1 MDEGPRRPQ
10 PTRSARRYRSNVTRA
25 RIMAAAEEVFAR
37 DGVATGSMAAIL
49 RASGQRNEAAIAYHF
64 GSREGLAL
72 AIIEARRVPF
82 SEHRLEMLERATA
95 GGRIPS
101 IHEALEAIIQP
112 SVVALA
118 SHEGR
123 NYLRIL
129 ADVFRRLSV
138 ADRQRPRAADA
149 RQAIRL
155 LEARLVHQPEEI
167 VTERITFAVSAIV
180 EALGQRAT
188 DLERPSEPFLDAW
201 TWERNLVLM
210 LEAVLT
216 APLPGPTANE
226 PAGPV

>member
-1 MDEGPRRPQ
+1 
-10 PTRSARRYRSNVTRA
+10 
-25 RIMAAAEEVFAR
+25 MAAAEEVLAR

-72 AIIEARRVPF
+72 AIIESRRVPY
-82 SEHRLEMLERATA
+82 SEHRVELLERATA

-101 IHEALEAIIQP
+101 MREALEAIILP
-112 SVVALA
+112 SLVALE

-180 EALGQRAT
+180 EAFGQRAS

-201 TWERNLVLM
+201 TWQRNLVLM
-210 LEAVLT
+210 MEAVLM
-216 APLPGPTANE
+216 APLPDTPEPRAATAS
-226 PAGPV
+226 P